1 MHPCAGLCDAGEAL
15 RPRQRDPRARA
26 AVLGHRRVHLTVQ
39 ALMSEVRAFTFLWF
53 APFDR

>member
-1 MHPCAGLCDAGEAL
+1 MHPFAGLCDAGEAL

-26 AVLGHRRVHLTVQ
+26 AVLGDRRVQLTVQ

-53 APFDR
+53 EPFDR